1 MARMIPEHFDE
12 STTSIAERVLYYKL
26 QDELDADWTVI
37 HSLPY
42 VDGSRTRLRQ
52 GECDFVLLH
61 PRRGMLVLEAKSGTP
76 SYVAAEREWVY
87 EDGSRLKD
95 PFNQAQAG
103 AHYLNGLL
111 EKGAAA
117 WYDAA
122 LPFGYAVAFP
132 DARAV
137 QGNLDPKM
145 ALDLLL
151 LETDLAQ
158 VQRTVE
164 RVLAR
169 FSDPSPRPRPD
180 AVAAALHVLQPV
192 FRLVP
197 ALGSTIDL
205 ARRRLLRL
213 TEEQADV
220 LDGLAGNPRLVVRGG
235 AGTGKTLL
243 IVARARALA
252 AAGKRVLVLCFN
264 RPLAAYLADELAG
277 NGGLVTAANF
287 HAYCLDLVREAG
299 AAEPDPQAAGYWDR
313 LLPDAALGAIGDYEP
328 RYDAILVDE
337 SQDFLAE
344 WWLLIESLLADDAD
358 AQLHVF
364 GDDRQD
370 IYGRDNALPF
380 TRPSFELRRNC
391 RNTAPVA
398 AFARRAAGLDVERA
412 LRGLPAG
419 PEPVIHEVED
429 ADAEWE
435 AVRKTL
441 HRLVN
446 EQGIAPADIAI
457 LGGHRLD
464 KSSFAR
470 RRKLGNLSVR
480 EAGEPD
486 APNTIRYETVHRF
499 KGLEADCILLTGI
512 GQPSDYYRE
521 EHWRRFEYIG
531 GSRARV
537 VLHVFRRPGAGA

>member
-76 SYVAAEREWVY
+76 SY
-87 EDGSRLKD
+87 
-95 PFNQAQAG
+95 
-103 AHYLNGLL
+103 
-111 EKGAAA
+111 
-117 WYDAA
+117 
-122 LPFGYAVAFP
+122 
-132 DARAV
+132 
-137 QGNLDPKM
+137 
-145 ALDLLL
+145 
-151 LETDLAQ
+151 
-158 VQRTVE
+158 
-164 RVLAR
+164 
-169 FSDPSPRPRPD
+169 
-180 AVAAALHVLQPV
+180 
-192 FRLVP
+192 
-197 ALGSTIDL
+197 
-205 ARRRLLRL
+205 
-213 TEEQADV
+213 
-220 LDGLAGNPRLVVRGG
+220 
-235 AGTGKTLL
+235 
-243 IVARARALA
+243 
-252 AAGKRVLVLCFN
+252 
-264 RPLAAYLADELAG
+264 
-277 NGGLVTAANF
+277 
-287 HAYCLDLVREAG
+287 
-299 AAEPDPQAAGYWDR
+299 
-313 LLPDAALGAIGDYEP
+313 
-328 RYDAILVDE
+328 
-337 SQDFLAE
+337 
-344 WWLLIESLLADDAD
+344 
-358 AQLHVF
+358 
-364 GDDRQD
+364 
-370 IYGRDNALPF
+370 
-380 TRPSFELRRNC
+380 
-391 RNTAPVA
+391 
-398 AFARRAAGLDVERA
+398 
-412 LRGLPAG
+412 
-419 PEPVIHEVED
+419 